1 MSLPTNNINEL
12 LFKTIKAE
20 KSDILVIIVYAFII
34 GLLYLII
41 PLAVQELV
49 NIIAFG
55 VVLQPLYVLTALV
68 TGILILIGVLQVIQ
82 RYIVEI
88 IQQRVFVTNSFDLVN
103 RIKLS
108 DKDALTNKEVNLFF
122 EVLSLQKSYSKLLVG
137 GFAAVLQALIG
148 LIVLCFY
155 HFYFSLLA
163 LFIFVASVLT
173 LYLGGLGGLKT
184 SLKES
189 SYKYNLIHW
198 LQELAAGQDI
208 IKFNVNN
215 DYLIKKNEWELSE
228 YKKQAQSLWN
238 DSCTSERLK

>member
-55 VVLQPLYVLTALV
+55 VVLQPLYILTALV

-103 RIKLS
+103 
-108 DKDALTNKEVNLFF
+108 ALTF
-122 EVLSLQKSYSKLLVG
+122 
-137 GFAAVLQALIG
+137 
-148 LIVLCFY
+148 
-155 HFYFSLLA
+155 
-163 LFIFVASVLT
+163 
-173 LYLGGLGGLKT
+173 
-184 SLKES
+184 
-189 SYKYNLIHW
+189 
-198 LQELAAGQDI
+198 I
-208 IKFNVNN
+208 IKHHI
-215 DYLIKKNEWELSE
+215 L
-228 YKKQAQSLWN
+228 
-238 DSCTSERLK
+238 

>member
-1 MSLPTNNINEL
+1 MSLPTNNIHEL

-122 EVLSLQKSYSKLLVG
+122 EVLSKL
-137 GFAAVLQALIG
+137 F
-148 LIVLCFY
+148 
-155 HFYFSLLA
+155 
-163 LFIFVASVLT
+163 
-173 LYLGGLGGLKT
+173 
-184 SLKES
+184 
-189 SYKYNLIHW
+189 
-198 LQELAAGQDI
+198 
-208 IKFNVNN
+208 
-215 DYLIKKNEWELSE
+215 
-228 YKKQAQSLWN
+228 
-238 DSCTSERLK
+238 